1 MPKDCLVNLEQII
14 SQDKND
20 LKQLEK
26 DFTVLEQNIKE
37 NEKII
42 NTAINQQQI
51 QQKISEYQSELTA
64 KAKILPSIQE
74 KLSLVKKDFEIKST
88 SLNVNI
94 AKLTEELPK
103 YQYISKQQNILQTA
117 KKALQSKQQQMANDE
132 ATLAKLAQTIND
144 IQTDLKTLTDIN
156 VQIEQTN
163 SAQKENNQRL
173 QNLTKLSTLLE
184 EYKQTSL
191 KHKEYKTKW
200 QQQQAQLAELEQI
213 YTQQYHL
220 FLAEQAGILAKDL
233 KPYMPCPV
241 CGSTNHPQLAQ
252 ISTLA
257 PTQAELE
264 QLKNKRDILS
274 QNLNKITQ
282 VASELNGKLHN
293 LFTEIKAQAENI
305 LGNFTQKTIFHDVEI
320 KKCELLNE
328 KNQLDK
334 QLIQLNKLSQKQIN
348 LNAQLEKN
356 LLLQKNLE
364 QKLLTLNTS
373 IIKENTD
380 IKILTTEINTLTK
393 ALLFTDENETK
404 EQLQKYKQT
413 QNLLQQNLT
422 TAQTEFDRLNQALVE
437 IKAKIASLQT
447 QLIPQNYDLNELKK
461 IQQEYLTTKEN
472 LMPQIQKLHTRITT
486 NHQIQQKLMK
496 KIELLDTN
504 QALYS
509 NIQTLYATATGSIAG
524 KERIMLET
532 YVQMHYFDRIL
543 MRANTRLMMMS
554 QGQYELVRCKSS
566 EQLRS
571 QTGLELDVIDHYNGT
586 TRSVKTLSGGE
597 SFKASLSLALGLSDE
612 IQSFAGGIHLDTM
625 FIDEGFGSLD
635 SESLAQAIKV
645 LSQLSQG
652 NKLIGIISH
661 VDELKEKIDKQI
673 QITKNHEKGSTAKIF
688 I

>member
-1 MPKDCLVNLEQII
+1 M
-14 SQDKND
+14 
-20 LKQLEK
+20 
-26 DFTVLEQNIKE
+26 
-37 NEKII
+37 
-42 NTAINQQQI
+42 
-51 QQKISEYQSELTA
+51 
-64 KAKILPSIQE
+64 
-74 KLSLVKKDFEIKST
+74 
-88 SLNVNI
+88 
-94 AKLTEELPK
+94 
-103 YQYISKQQNILQTA
+103 
-117 KKALQSKQQQMANDE
+117 
-132 ATLAKLAQTIND
+132 
-144 IQTDLKTLTDIN
+144 
-156 VQIEQTN
+156 
-163 SAQKENNQRL
+163 
-173 QNLTKLSTLLE
+173 
-184 EYKQTSL
+184 
-191 KHKEYKTKW
+191 
-200 QQQQAQLAELEQI
+200 
-213 YTQQYHL
+213 

-233 KPYMPCPV
+233 KPYTPCPV
-241 CGSTNHPQLAQ
+241 CGSTNHPQLAK

-264 QLKNKRDILS
+264 QLKNRCDIFS
-274 QNLNKITQ
+274 KKLNEITQ
-282 VASELNGKLHN
+282 LASELNGKLHN

-364 QKLLTLNTS
+364 QKLLTLNAS
-373 IIKENTD
+373 IVKENTD
-380 IKILTTEINTLTK
+380 IEILTTEINTLTK
-393 ALLFTDENETK
+393 ALLFTDENDARK
-404 EQLQKYKQT
+404 QLQKYKQT
-413 QNLLQQNLT
+413 QNYLQQNLAT
-422 TAQTEFDRLNQALVE
+422 TQTEFDILNQSLVE

-447 QLIPQNYDLNELKK
+447 QLTPQNYDLNELEK
-461 IQQEYLTTKEN
+461 IQQEYLATKEN

-496 KIELLDTN
+496 KIELLDTK
-504 QALYS
+504 QSLYS
-509 NIQTLYATATGSIAG
+509 NIQALYTTATGSVAG
-524 KERIMLET
+524 KKRIMLET

-543 MRANTRLMMMS
+543 IRANTRLMMMT

-673 QITKNHEKGSTAKIF
+673 QITKNHEKGSTAKIL